1 MIIVLK
7 PEASREHADELLAR
21 IESLGLRPLYMPGT
35 ERVVLGAIGDERVLE
50 GLHLESHP
58 MVETVTHILAPYKLV
73 SREMHPHD
81 TIVTIGSMSIGG
93 ARFSVIAGPCSV
105 ESRDQMRRTADCVRA
120 SGAAALRGGA
130 YKPRTSP
137 YSFQGLGREGLEIL
151 REVADATGLPAVTE
165 VVEVSDVELVERY
178 ADAFQCGARN
188 MQNFRLL
195 RALGQSRK
203 PVILKRGMAA
213 RIEDLLL
220 AAEYVLAE
228 GNPNVILCERGIQ
241 TFETATRNTLD
252 LNAIPL
258 IKQKS
263 HLPVIVDPSHGTGIR
278 ELVPAMAKAAAA
290 AGADGLLIEVHCAPD
305 QALSDGKQSL
315 YPDQFDTMMRELRPF
330 VLAAGKSLS

>member
-7 PEASREHADELLAR
+7 PQATREQAEEILAR
-21 IESLGLRPLYMPGT
+21 IEQLGLRPLYMPGT
-35 ERVVLGAIGDERVLE
+35 ERVVLGAIGDERVIDR
-50 GLHLESHP
+50 LHLENHP
-58 MVETVTHILAPYKLV
+58 MVEVVQRILAPYKLV

-81 TIVTIGSMSIGG
+81 TIVEIGAAHIGG
-93 ARFSVIAGPCSV
+93 DRFTVIAGPCSV
-105 ESRDQMRRTADCVRA
+105 ESRDQMQRTAESVRA
-120 SGAAALRGGA
+120 AGAAALRGGA

-151 REVADATGLPAVTE
+151 REVSDATGLPAITE
-165 VVEVSDVELVERY
+165 VVEVSDVEVVERY

-195 RALGQSRK
+195 KALGQSRK

-220 AAEYVLAE
+220 AAEYILAE

-252 LNAIPL
+252 LNAIPV

-263 HLPVIVDPSHGTGIR
+263 HLPVLVDPSHGTGYR
-278 ELVPAMAKAAAA
+278 ELVAPMAKAAAA
-290 AGADGLLIEVHCAPD
+290 CGADGLLIEVHCAPEE
-305 QALSDGKQSL
+305 ALSDGRQSL
-315 YPDQFDTMMRELRPF
+315 YPEQFATLMAELQPF
-330 VLAAGKSLS
+330 VTAAGKTLA